1 MFKSRLTKGV
11 FIMKMHNKLGIAAV
25 SFMAVSMLAGFDGNV
40 NTVAAKASAPA
51 NGAAIKINSGEYI
64 IPDNKKTL
72 ASNKAY
78 LALDLRIKNNGPK
91 ISLMT
96 SDIKLKDKNG
106 NRTKSVQIYGSGDDF
121 STMGYEK
128 LAKHDTTSGY
138 VVFPVAKDKK
148 YTLEVSPVSSSNKK
162 IPTTK
167 VKINTK
173 KYQDHTQD
181 AQKAMTSYVDS
192 VFLNKQNDSAY
203 NKILTNKLSDEQVSY
218 RNATRDFLETRA
230 FNNTIADEAAE
241 NMVKQIQDVN
251 NKKGSVKYAVKS
263 ATPTTAEIT
272 VTPTGVKLSELS
284 SVISETHR
292 QVDEEQNANGEK
304 SYSEVNRAVKEL
316 LVQKFPEVLEK
327 MPVREAEGQD
337 IKLIKDGKKW
347 TVDTSESDYSFES
360 LQKEFSGSF
369 N

>member
-1 MFKSRLTKGV
+1 
-11 FIMKMHNKLGIAAV
+11 MKMHNKMGIAIA
-25 SFMAVSMLAGFDGNV
+25 SFMAVGTLAGFGGSID
-40 NTVAAKASAPA
+40 TVAAKASAPS
-51 NGAAIKINSGEYI
+51 NGAAVKVKSGEYI

-72 ASNKAY
+72 SSDKAY
-78 LALDLRIKNNGPK
+78 LALDLHIKNNGPK
-91 ISLMT
+91 VSLMT
-96 SDIKLKDKNG
+96 SDIKLKDKSG
-106 NRTKSVQIYGSGDDF
+106 SRIKSVQIYGSGDDF

-148 YTLEVSPVSSSNKK
+148 YTLEIAPMASGTKK
-162 IPTTK
+162 YPTTK

-181 AQKAMTSYVDS
+181 SQKAMTSYVDS
-192 VFLNKQNDSAY
+192 VFLNKQDGSSY
-203 NKILTNKLSDEQVSY
+203 DKLLTNKLQDEQVSY
-218 RNATRDFLETRA
+218 RNVARDFLETRA
-230 FNNTIADEAAE
+230 FNNTIADKAAE

-251 NKKGSVKYAVKS
+251 NKKGSVKYAIKS

-272 VTPTGVKLSELS
+272 VTPTLVKLSELS
-284 SVISETHR
+284 SVISETQR
-292 QVDEEQNANGEK
+292 RIDETQNANGEM
-304 SYSEVNRAVKEL
+304 SYSEVNRAVKES

-327 MPVREAEGQD
+327 MPMREADGQD

-347 TVDTSESDYSFES
+347 TIDTSESDYSFES